1 MDKPKAAKKKT
12 DELSKEIHINLAPPE
27 AAGEEKS
34 SSARGSKRKNSE
46 GKERKNSEAHETMST
61 MAASNDATSK
71 NNKLKKIKDK

>member
-12 DELSKEIHINLAPPE
+12 DELPKEIHINLAPPE

-34 SSARGSKRKNSE
+34 SSARGSK
-46 GKERKNSEAHETMST
+46 RKNSEAHETMST

>member
-12 DELSKEIHINLAPPE
+12 DELPKEIHINLAPPE
-27 AAGEEKS
+27 AAGEEKEKS
-34 SSARGSKRKNSE
+34 SSARGSK
-46 GKERKNSEAHETMST
+46 RKNSEAHETMST